1 MANADEKMAKPREW
15 SSSPPDGHR
24 RGERPVGILLS
35 EVEPEAIDWRWPLR
49 IARRKITLLDGDPGL
64 GKSVLAIDWASRM
77 TRGLPW
83 PDGAACSS
91 AGVVILSAEDGLA
104 DTIRPRLDACGADV
118 TRVVA
123 VQSVGDDDHSPVI
136 PADLPRVEAAIARVG
151 AGLLIVD
158 PLMAYLDGNTNS
170 YRDQDVRRALRPLAE
185 LAERTG
191 VAVVVIRHLNKAPG
205 GPAMYRGGGSIGI
218 IGAARIAL
226 LVGRDPEDEDR
237 RVLAP
242 LKVNIGPKP
251 PALAYRLEEAP
262 NGSVRVAWEGECSLT
277 AEQLLAAPTDE
288 EERGAIVEADEF
300 LTDFLAAGP
309 MATKTVIVEA
319 GKAGIAERTLR
330 RAAKRRGV
338 RHRKL
343 GMGGGWVW
351 ELPAEGG
358 QAHGKMANPGEWPPS
373 TDVGRLQATDKAWA
387 SETEDMGILI

>member
-1 MANADEKMAKPREW
+1 
-15 SSSPPDGHR
+15 
-24 RGERPVGILLS
+24 
-35 EVEPEAIDWRWPLR
+35 
-49 IARRKITLLDGDPGL
+49 
-64 GKSVLAIDWASRM
+64 M

-123 VQSVGDDDHSPVI
+123 VQAVGDDDHSPVI
-136 PADLPRVEAAIARVG
+136 PADLAAVEAAIARVG

-158 PLMAYLDGNTNS
+158 PLMAYLDANTNS

-226 LVGRDPEDEDR
+226 LVGRDPDDEDR

-242 LKVNIGPKP
+242 LKVNIGLQP

-277 AEQLLAAPTDE
+277 ADQLLAVPADE
-288 EERGAIVEADEF
+288 EERGAIVEACEF

-309 MATKTVIVEA
+309 MAGKTLLAEA
-319 GKAGIAERTLR
+319 RKAGIAERTLR
-330 RAAKRRGV
+330 RAAERRGV
-338 RHRKL
+338 RHRKPS
-343 GMGGGWVW
+343 MGGGWIW

-358 QAHGKMANPGEWPPS
+358 QARGKVANPGAWPPS
-373 TDVGRLQATDKAWA
+373 TDVGRLQATDKTGAP
-387 SETEDMGILI
+387 ETAATGVLI